1 MSWPASFWTGPL
13 GANNVV
19 PDSGVLLGMWGGV
32 GGFTQTQQR
41 TFHLDRM
48 RDANRGYPIIQAQ
61 IDELTAGGVSTEDW
75 INSAK
80 TDSGGTARAGSIP
93 AITWSPAGTIAQIL
107 AGSANAAI
115 DTVATRY
122 AAKPY
127 RIIVRL
133 FHEFNDPRTAPW
145 TPTDYKIGLGSG
157 SATVTTADFNAAWQ
171 LVVGRFLAKT
181 TAAGKGLNGQG
192 INNVGF
198 WWCPIELAGANA
210 TLTWGYWPG
219 DGYVDWA
226 GTDRYNSDVSGF
238 TSPIHAGWAEFGEL
252 FDYTNN
258 YGSGS
263 FNTAPNQ
270 SYANRWGPVKPFIL
284 GETGSKYDT
293 ANIPAGHV
301 VDVNRK
307 ANWYRNIGSVAIPN
321 MPNLHGIVFFDR
333 DLTPNFTETHDWR
346 VDHDQPSSSTTSG
359 AFDAVSYQGWKDFV
373 ATQVMSALPV
383 PVGGGAPTGYTP
395 TVWVNNTPPPLSAVN
410 LNKLTN
416 ELKAQALETNFAHT
430 LSTWVDGAAP
440 ALTDAAALNEIERC
454 LYWISNGLGLT
465 YLRTTWEAGWTPG
478 RNAYQF
484 NKMEQQLAANRAVLD
499 AAPPPVT
506 TAYFVE
512 DWSTG
517 RAETARWDAFYSY
530 SGTGAQSTPLSAT
543 TDGRVAVVN
552 DPARAGRKA
561 LRVEIRDTDPKYPN
575 IASGD
580 KSECTSSYSKTWGP
594 GGFPGMG
601 VIRWFDFEMYFPYNA
616 TEKYEWPHNATGG
629 ASWALFGLHPPGGST
644 AFWSAI
650 HVEWNPYQFRT
661 GGEYANWQN
670 VYLNFHAEGGTWN
683 GGGSNPNDFNYH
695 VMPMTDANGNRLNY
709 DRWVRLV
716 FGVKFNPDNTGW
728 LEIWCDDQTP
738 GVLRNVVPRVNRPTA
753 WDVDVQYYQSYFKY
767 GIYDNDNTT
776 TFPSGASVMYFGRTT
791 IGPDRPF

>member
-1 MSWPASFWTGPL
+1 MSWPASYFTGPL
-13 GANNVV
+13 GADNVV
-19 PDSGVLLGMWGGV
+19 PASETGALLMLWSGTSTTNADSRTLIQSRITASGRTPDCIGTKIGPNLSTDDSYSTGGTS
-32 GGFTQTQQR
+32 G
-41 TFHLDRM
+41 
-48 RDANRGYPIIQAQ
+48 RG
-61 IDELTAGGVSTEDW
+61 ETW
-75 INSAK
+75 INSLGAVPIISWDWNV
-80 TDSGGTARAGSIP
+80 TPASVASG
-93 AITWSPAGTIAQIL
+93 AQDTSL
-107 AGSANAAI
+107 A
-115 DTVATRY
+115 TVASRF
-122 AAKPY
+122 AAANY
-127 RIIVRL
+127 RIILRL
-133 FHEFNDPRTAPW
+133 WREQNIQSNQNYFTGDTSNTAPQLAQIAADW
-145 TPTDYKIGLGSG
+145 KAGWQYVVNYFHNYG
-157 SATVTTADFNAAWQ
+157 AT
-171 LVVGRFLAKT
+171 
-181 TAAGKGLNGQG
+181 
-192 INNVGF
+192 NVGF
-198 WWCPIELAGANA
+198 CWCPSEKANRNNVLSQSGRDQLLA
-210 TLTWGYWPG
+210 TYPG
-219 DGYVDWA
+219 DAYVDWIGA
-226 GTDRYNSDVSGF
+226 DGYNHSRTGVYSTPTHD
-238 TSPIHAGWAEFGEL
+238 GW
-252 FDYTNN
+252 
-258 YGSGS
+258 SS
-263 FNTAPNQ
+263 FNEVFNYHTLG
-270 SYANRWGPVKPFIL
+270 YANLALVDEYTTKPFYVW
-284 GETGSKYDT
+284 ETGSKYDSGT
-293 ANIPAGHV
+293 AS
-301 VDVNRK
+301 RK
-307 ANWYRNIGSVAIPN
+307 ATWFTDIDDVAKDS
-321 MPNLHGIVFFDR
+321 MPRLQGVQFFDEWVSGES
-333 DLTPNFTETHDWR
+333 NDWR
-346 VDHDQPSSSTTSG
+346 VDHNQIGGTGIAQGSFDQTTY
-359 AFDAVSYQGWKDFV
+359 DGWLNLANRARWKFGV
-373 ATQVMSALPV
+373 APM
-383 PVGGGAPTGYTP
+383 GGGTSSFVP
-395 TVWVNNTPPPLSAVN
+395 TVWVNNTPPPLSAAN

-416 ELKAQALETNFAHT
+416 ELKAQAVETNFVNT
-430 LSTWVDGAAP
+430 LPTWVDGAAP

-465 YLRTTWEAGWTPG
+465 YVRTTWGAGWTPG